1 MKKLIFIALL
11 MPILASAQTKGD
23 RVYIIAPE
31 KIQKK
36 YTFTSDDDKALKKL
50 VTKEELPAI
59 KAHCTPA
66 SWPRSIQAPT
76 GFKMNA
82 DSIKKYVAYFVC
94 DLPFGQSIV
103 QIPVE
108 GNEEMSEHLR
118 PKKPFYF
125 IITKDGVTL
134 EEPEPKK
141 GN

>member
-1 MKKLIFIALL
+1 

-31 KIQKK
+31 KIIKT
-36 YTFTSDDDKALKKL
+36 YTFTADDDKALKKL
-50 VTKEELPAI
+50 VTKEELAAI
-59 KAHCTPA
+59 KAHYTPG
-66 SWPRSIQAPT
+66 SWHRSIQAPT

-94 DLPFGQSIV
+94 NLPYGQSIV
-103 QIPVE
+103 QITVE
-108 GNEEMSEHLR
+108 GNEEMSEFLR

-125 IITKDGVTL
+125 VIAKEGITAD
-134 EEPEPKK
+134 EPEPKK

>member
-1 MKKLIFIALL
+1 MKKLIFIVLL

-23 RVYIIAPE
+23 RVYIIHPD
-31 KIQKK
+31 KIIKN
-36 YTFTSDDDKALKKL
+36 YTYTDEDEKALKKL

-59 KAHCTPA
+59 KAHASPA

-94 DLPFGQSIV
+94 NLPFGQSIIQV
-103 QIPVE
+103 PVE
-108 GNEEMSEHLR
+108 GNEEMSEFLR

-125 IITKDGVTL
+125 VISKDGITAD
-134 EEPEPKK
+134 EPEEKK
-141 GN
+141 K